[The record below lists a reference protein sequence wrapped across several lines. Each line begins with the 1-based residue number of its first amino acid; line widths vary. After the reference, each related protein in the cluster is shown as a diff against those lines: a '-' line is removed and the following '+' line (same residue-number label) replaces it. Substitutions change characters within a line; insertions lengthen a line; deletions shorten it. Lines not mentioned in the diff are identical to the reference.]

1 MNEYARDLGR
11 VEGVQESMQRD
22 IEDLKNDV
30 AQIRE
35 DLQHVVS
42 VLDSAKGSWKALVG
56 VGTIA
61 SALTAVGVQLMHWLA
76 GK

>member
-11 VEGVQESMQRD
+11 VEGVQGAMQRD

-42 VLDSAKGSWKALVG
+42 VLDSAKGGWKALVAAG
-56 VGTIA
+56 AVA
-61 SALTAVGVQLMHWLA
+61 SALTAGAVKFFDLFG